1 MNASQMTAAR
11 THAGSGDGMEGG
23 NAEVVRRGYAAFNAA
38 DIDTL
43 TKIMDENISWHTP
56 GRTSIGG
63 ARKGQDAVFAQFGRY
78 GGETAGTFRAD
89 LLDVY
94 ESEDGGVVGLHRNT
108 GERNGKRLDVLC
120 CIVFEVKDGRVLS
133 GREHFFDL
141 YAWDAFWS

>member
-1 MNASQMTAAR
+1 MNMSTATATGSHTAGAASM
-11 THAGSGDGMEGG
+11 GG
-23 NAEVVRRGYAAFNAA
+23 NAEVVKRGYAAFNAA

-43 TKIMDENISWHTP
+43 TRIMDQDVSWHTP

-63 ARKGQDAVFAQFGRY
+63 TRKGQQDVFGQFGRY
-78 GGETAGTFRAD
+78 GGETGGTFRAA

-120 CIVFEVKDGRVLS
+120 CIVFELKDGRVVS

-141 YAWDAFWS
+141 YAWDEFWA

>member
-1 MNASQMTAAR
+1 MNMTTAAAVGNR
-11 THAGSGDGMEGG
+11 TASAAAMGG
-23 NAEVVRRGYAAFNAA
+23 NAELVRRGYAAFNAA

-43 TKIMDENISWHTP
+43 TRIMDKDVSWHTP

-63 ARKGQDAVFAQFGRY
+63 TRKGQQDVFAQFGRY
-78 GGETAGTFRAD
+78 GGETGGTFRAT

-94 ESEDGGVVGLHRNT
+94 ESDDGGVVGLHRNT

-120 CIVFEVKDGRVLS
+120 CIVFEAKDGRIVS

-141 YAWDAFWS
+141 YAWDAFWA